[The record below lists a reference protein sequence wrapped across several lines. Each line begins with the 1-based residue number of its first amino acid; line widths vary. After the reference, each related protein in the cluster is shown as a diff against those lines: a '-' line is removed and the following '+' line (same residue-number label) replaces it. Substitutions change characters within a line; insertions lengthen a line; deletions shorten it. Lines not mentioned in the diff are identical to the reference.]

1 MFANEKFWETLAYDI
16 HPNQG
21 ARVIPRFFERYS
33 FILGLCSVVILIFGL
48 FYFESTVAQKR
59 FLAMQIDQYQPG
71 DRVEFMR
78 ATISGSTE
86 EGTLI
91 LEDIIGAKIITDLK
105 SNSFHSGDLVALKG
119 EIDENRLFNV
129 DTIEAYPSVT
139 IKITLSL
146 LAVIVLFWKLLGRVK
161 IGTQGLFF
169 PPQNT

>member
-1 MFANEKFWETLAYDI
+1 M
-16 HPNQG
+16 
-21 ARVIPRFFERYS
+21 IPRFFERHS
-33 FILGLCSVVILIFGL
+33 FILGLCSFAILIFGL
-48 FYFESTVAQKR
+48 FHFESTVAQKR

-71 DRVEFMR
+71 DQVEFMR

-86 EGTLI
+86 EGMLI

-139 IKITLSL
+139 IKIILSA
-146 LAVIVLFWKLLGRVK
+146 LAVIVLFLKLLGRVR
-161 IGTQGLFF
+161 ISSQGLILS
-169 PPQNT
+169 PQDS

>member
-1 MFANEKFWETLAYDI
+1 M
-16 HPNQG
+16 
-21 ARVIPRFFERYS
+21 IPRFFERHS
-33 FILGLCSVVILIFGL
+33 FILGLCSFAILIFGL
-48 FYFESTVAQKR
+48 FHFESTVAQKR

-71 DRVEFMR
+71 DQVEFMR

-86 EGTLI
+86 EGMLI

-129 DTIEAYPSVT
+129 DTIEAYPSLT

-146 LAVIVLFWKLLGRVK
+146 LAVIVLFWKLLGSIK
-161 IGTQGLFF
+161 ITPQGLSL
-169 PPQNT
+169 PPQDS

>member
-1 MFANEKFWETLAYDI
+1 
-16 HPNQG
+16 
-21 ARVIPRFFERYS
+21 
-33 FILGLCSVVILIFGL
+33 
-48 FYFESTVAQKR
+48 
-59 FLAMQIDQYQPG
+59 MQIDQYQPG
-71 DRVEFMR
+71 DQVEFMR

-86 EGTLI
+86 EGMLI

-146 LAVIVLFWKLLGRVK
+146 LAVIVLFWKLLGSIK
-161 IGTQGLFF
+161 ITPQGLSL
-169 PPQNT
+169 PPQDS